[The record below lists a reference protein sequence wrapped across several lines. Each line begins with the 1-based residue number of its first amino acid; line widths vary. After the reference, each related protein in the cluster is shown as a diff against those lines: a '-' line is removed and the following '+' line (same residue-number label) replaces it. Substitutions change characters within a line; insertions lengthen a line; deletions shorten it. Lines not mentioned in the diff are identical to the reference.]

1 MNTPTSETPRSF
13 ALVVGIGAL
22 QGLLLW
28 WLSGALTDRTWPAT
42 SAVWYTTLL
51 LSVVYLPPIVYGLSA
66 WAERP
71 RTWILV
77 AVAGLLLLGA
87 GMHHGRHIDL
97 LPVTEPYGGVSS
109 FPLLLLALVFLFH
122 AIPFAQVYLDTGRW
136 RPDYSLLFSYTWRN
150 ALQLALAGL
159 FTGVFWILL
168 HLGLELFDMIGIH
181 TPKALFSE
189 DPRLSLL
196 VAAIV
201 YGVGF
206 HMAGSADRLLLA
218 LRQQVLTLL
227 KWLALV
233 ATLILVLFTVAL
245 VIRAPSL
252 IAEHKH
258 VVRAS
263 WLLWLTIITVYLY
276 NAAYQDGHNPA
287 PYPAVAGK
295 ILRYAAPLLTLM
307 SGMALYALIVRV
319 NAYGLTVARVWALV
333 VALIALGYAVTY
345 TWAALR
351 PGPWMGGMGRAN
363 VGVALALLAA
373 LALLLS
379 PALPPERLAAR
390 SMAWHLAND
399 PRAITA
405 ETLRALRFESGVYGV
420 EQLRSLASARTGN
433 PVLRTLATSALATQR
448 SNSWRDI
455 ATPKVDSA
463 ALVFE
468 TFPRGSAVDEELRT
482 AIASG
487 MSTYVPPYARQEVDP
502 DSQPT
507 PKLDVNGNLL
517 IRSADCTAKAPCP
530 ALFVDLDNDR
540 HPEVVAFYSGFPHA
554 FRQQD
559 NHWTPLV
566 ITPANSTPCRNCSDA
581 RLMGEL
587 RAGHFQTLEPVWKTL
602 EIGGQR
608 WVVVS
613 EH

>member
-1 MNTPTSETPRSF
+1 MNTPTSEGPRSF

-42 SAVWYTTLL
+42 SAAWYTTLL
-51 LSVVYLPPIVYGLSA
+51 LSVVFLPPIIYGLSP
-66 WAERP
+66 WAGRP

-77 AVAGLLLLGA
+77 AVAGLLLVGA
-87 GMHHGRHIDL
+87 GVHHGRHIEL
-97 LPVTEPYGGVSS
+97 MPITEPSGGVAA
-109 FPLLLLALVFLFH
+109 FPLALLALVFLFH
-122 AIPFAQVYLDTGRW
+122 AVPFAQVYLDTGRW
-136 RPDYSLLFSYTWRN
+136 RPDYSLLFSHTWRN

-168 HLGLELFDMIGIH
+168 RLGLELFDMIGIH

-245 VIRAPSL
+245 VMRAPSL

-276 NAAYQDGHNPA
+276 NAAYQDGRNPE

-319 NAYGLTVARVWALV
+319 NAYGLTVARIWALL
-333 VALIALGYAVTY
+333 VALIALGYATTY
-345 TWAALR
+345 AWASLR

-379 PALPPERLAAR
+379 PALPPEQLAAR

-399 PRAITA
+399 PRAITS
-405 ETLRALRFESGVYGV
+405 ENLRALRFESGVYGI
-420 EQLRSLASARTGN
+420 EQLQSLASARTSNG
-433 PVLRTLATSALATQR
+433 VLRTLVTSTLAVQR
-448 SNSWRDI
+448 PYPWRDI
-455 ATPKVDSA
+455 ATPRVDGG

-468 TFPRGSAVDEELRT
+468 TFPTGSVVDEELRT
-482 AIASG
+482 AITSG
-487 MSTYVPPYARQEVDP
+487 MSAYFPAYLGPEVDP
-502 DSQPT
+502 DSRPV
-507 PKLDVNGNLL
+507 PKLDANGNLL
-517 IRSADCTAKAPCP
+517 IRSAECTAKAPCP
-530 ALFVDLDNDR
+530 VLFIDLDNDR
-540 HPEVVAFYSGFPHA
+540 NPEVVTFYSGFPHA

-559 NHWTPLV
+559 SHWSPLELSL
-566 ITPANSTPCRNCSDA
+566 AKSTPCSSCSDA
-581 RLMGEL
+581 RLMAEL
-587 RAGHFQTLEPVWKTL
+587 RSGHYQTLNPEWKTL
-602 EIGGQR
+602 EIGGKR
-608 WVVVS
+608 WAVVS

>member
-1 MNTPTSETPRSF
+1 
-13 ALVVGIGAL
+13 
-22 QGLLLW
+22 
-28 WLSGALTDRTWPAT
+28 
-42 SAVWYTTLL
+42 
-51 LSVVYLPPIVYGLSA
+51 VYLPPVVYGLSP

-77 AVAGLLLLGA
+77 AVAGLLLFGA
-87 GMHHGRHIDL
+87 GVHHGRHIEL
-97 LPVTEPYGGVSS
+97 LAITEPFGGVST
-109 FPLLLLALVFLFH
+109 FPLALLALVFLFH
-122 AIPFAQVYLDTGRW
+122 AVPFAQVYLDTGRW
-136 RPDYSLLFSYTWRN
+136 RPDYSLLFSHAWRN

-201 YGVGF
+201 YATGF

-233 ATLILVLFTVAL
+233 ATVILVLFTVAL
-245 VIRAPSL
+245 VIQAPSL
-252 IAEHKH
+252 VAEHMH

-276 NAAYQDGHNPA
+276 NAAYQDGRNPE

-295 ILRYAAPLLTLM
+295 ILRYAAPLLTLI

-319 NAYGLTVARVWALV
+319 NAYGLTVARIWALL

-345 TWAALR
+345 TWASLR
-351 PGPWMGGMGRAN
+351 PGPWMGAMGRAN

-390 SMAWHLAND
+390 SMAWHLANE
-399 PRAITA
+399 PRAISA
-405 ETLRALRFESGVYGV
+405 ETLRALRFESGVYGI

-448 SNSWRDI
+448 FNSWRDI

-468 TFPRGSAVDEELRT
+468 TFPRGSIVDEELRT

-487 MSTYVPPYARQEVDP
+487 MSAYVPPYALREVDP

-530 ALFVDLDNDR
+530 ALFIDLDNDR
-540 HPEVVAFYSGFPHA
+540 HPEVVTFYSEYPHA

-559 NHWTPLV
+559 THWTPLAMML
-566 ITPANSTPCRNCSDA
+566 TNSTPCRGCSDA
-581 RLMGEL
+581 KLMAEL
-587 RAGHFQTLEPVWKTL
+587 RSEHFQTLDPAWKTL
-602 EIGGQR
+602 EIGGRR

>member
-28 WLSGALTDRTWPAT
+28 WLSGALIDRTWPAT

-51 LSVVYLPPIVYGLSA
+51 LSVVYLPPIVYGLSP

-77 AVAGLLLLGA
+77 AAAGLLLLGA
-87 GMHHGRHIDL
+87 GVHHGRHIDL
-97 LPVTEPYGGVSS
+97 LPVTDPYGGVSS

-122 AIPFAQVYLDTGRW
+122 AVPFAQVYLDTGRW
-136 RPDYSLLFSYTWRN
+136 RPDYSLLFSHTWRN

-168 HLGLELFDMIGIH
+168 RLGLELFDMIGIH
-181 TPKALFSE
+181 SPKALFSE
-189 DPRLSLL
+189 DPRLSVL

-263 WLLWLTIITVYLY
+263 WLLWLTIITVYVY
-276 NAAYQDGHNPA
+276 NAAYQDGRNPE

-295 ILRYAAPLLTLM
+295 ILRFAAPLLTLI

-319 NAYGLTVARVWALV
+319 NAYGLTVARIWALV
-333 VALIALGYAVTY
+333 VALIALSYAMTY

-351 PGPWMGGMGRAN
+351 PGPWMGGMGHAN
-363 VGVALALLAA
+363 VGVALVLLAA
-373 LALLLS
+373 LALMLS
-379 PALPPERLAAR
+379 PALPPERLASR

-405 ETLRALRFESGVYGV
+405 ETLRALRFESGVYGI

-433 PVLRTLATSALATQR
+433 PVLRTLATSTLAAQR
-448 SNSWRDI
+448 PYPWRDI
-455 ATPKVDSA
+455 ATPKVDA
-463 ALVFE
+463 DALVFE
-468 TFPRGSAVDEELRT
+468 TFPRGSLVDEELRT
-482 AIASG
+482 VIASG
-487 MSTYVPPYARQEVDP
+487 MSAYVPPYARQEVDP
-502 DSQPT
+502 ESQPT
-507 PKLDVNGNLL
+507 PKLDANGNLL
-517 IRSADCTAKAPCP
+517 IRSAECTAKAPCP

-559 NHWTPLV
+559 THWTLLV

-587 RAGHFQTLEPVWKTL
+587 RAGHFQTLEPVWKRL